1 MLKVRKKI
9 VNSTFLNSK
18 FYLEKGF
25 FESKNKINEAISAIG
40 VFQKSIKDNKY
51 LLMKAKAT
59 LKQIAKELNV
69 SVSTVSKALNDSPEI
84 SEQTKTRIKEY
95 AKLKNY
101 KPNVIGLNL
110 KNRKTKTI
118 GVIIPN
124 ILNSFFAKVFS
135 GIEKMADEKGYNV
148 IMCISNES
156 LEKEAHTL
164 EMLSNGTID
173 GFILSISEEA
183 QKLHEYNH
191 FKDII
196 NEGVPIVMFDRIAEE
211 VDCDKVVVDDF
222 DSALNA
228 TQHLINTGCKNIALF
243 SSIDNLSIGKLRLEG
258 YLQALKNNN
267 ISVNPNL
274 IVRTDSED
282 DLKDK
287 IEQVFDNNTIDGIF
301 ALDEND
307 SVAALRI
314 GLKKGY
320 KIPEELSIIGFADG
334 ILASRR
340 LSPSL
345 STLSQY
351 GVEIGEVAA
360 NVLINRLESKEE
372 NLPYET
378 VVIKTQLREREST
391 RKL

>member
-1 MLKVRKKI
+1 
-9 VNSTFLNSK
+9 
-18 FYLEKGF
+18 
-25 FESKNKINEAISAIG
+25 
-40 VFQKSIKDNKY
+40 
-51 LLMKAKAT
+51 MKAKAT

-84 SEQTKTRIKEY
+84 SSSTKIRIKEY

-135 GIEKMADEKGYNV
+135 GIEKVADEKGYNV

-156 LEKEAHTL
+156 LEKETHTL

-173 GFILSISEEA
+173 GFIVSVSEEA
-183 QKLHEYNH
+183 QKNHEYNH
-191 FKDII
+191 FSSII
-196 NEGVPIVMFDRIAEE
+196 NDGTPIVMFDRIAAE
-211 VDCDKVVVDDF
+211 VDCDKVIVDDY
-222 DSALNA
+222 DSALNS
-228 TQHLINTGCKNIALF
+228 TQHLINLGCKNIALL
-243 SSIDNLSIGKLRLEG
+243 SSIDNLSVGKLRAEG
-258 YLQALKNNN
+258 YLKAL
-267 ISVNPNL
+267 
-274 IVRTDSED
+274 E
-282 DLKDK
+282 
-287 IEQVFDNNTIDGIF
+287 NNTIPVNSNIIIRADSEEDLNSKIENIFANHTIDGVF

-307 SVAALRI
+307 AVAALKI

-345 STLSQY
+345 TTVSQH
-351 GVEIGEVAA
+351 GVDIGEVAA
-360 NVLINRLESKEE
+360 KLLIDRLESKEE
-372 NLPYET
+372 HVPYET
-378 VVIKTQLREREST
+378 VVIKTKLKEREST

>member
-1 MLKVRKKI
+1 MKI
-9 VNSTFLNSK
+9 R
-18 FYLEKGF
+18 
-25 FESKNKINEAISAIG
+25 
-40 VFQKSIKDNKY
+40 
-51 LLMKAKAT
+51 AT

-84 SEQTKTRIKEY
+84 SEQTKIRIKEY

-135 GIEKMADEKGYNV
+135 GIEKVADQKGYNV

-156 LEKEAHTL
+156 LEKEKNTMN
-164 EMLSNGTID
+164 MLSNGTID

-183 QKLHEYNH
+183 QKLNEYNH

-196 NEGVPIVMFDRIAEE
+196 NEGTPIVMFDRIVDE
-211 VDCDKVVVDDF
+211 VVCDKVVVDDF

-243 SSIDNLSIGKLRLEG
+243 SSVDNLSVGKLRVEG

-267 ISVNPNL
+267 IEVNTNL
-274 IVRTDSED
+274 ILKTDSED
-282 DLKDK
+282 DLKSK
-287 IEQVFDNNTIDGIF
+287 IDEVFDNNIIDGIF

-320 KIPEELSIIGFADG
+320 KVPEELSIIGFADG

-351 GVEIGEVAA
+351 GVEIGEAAA

-378 VVIKTQLREREST
+378 LVIKTQLREREST

>member
-1 MLKVRKKI
+1 
-9 VNSTFLNSK
+9 
-18 FYLEKGF
+18 
-25 FESKNKINEAISAIG
+25 
-40 VFQKSIKDNKY
+40 
-51 LLMKAKAT
+51 MKAKAT

-84 SEQTKTRIKEY
+84 SEQTKIKIKEY

-135 GIEKMADEKGYNV
+135 GIEKVADKKGYNV

-183 QKLHEYNH
+183 QKSHEYNH

-196 NEGVPIVMFDRIAEE
+196 NDGTPIVMFDRTTDE
-211 VDCDKVVVDDF
+211 VDCDKVIVDDF
-222 DSALNA
+222 DSALDT
-228 TQHLINTGCKNIALF
+228 TQHLINLGCKNIALL
-243 SSIDNLSIGKLRLEG
+243 SSVDNLSVGKLRAEG
-258 YLQALKNNN
+258 YLKALEVNN
-267 ISVNPNL
+267 IPVNHKIIL
-274 IVRTDSED
+274 RTDSEEGLND
-282 DLKDK
+282 A
-287 IEQVFDNNTIDGIF
+287 IESIFENNKIDGIF

-307 SVAALRI
+307 SVAALKM

-320 KIPEELSIIGFADG
+320 NIPENLSIIGFADG

-345 STLSQY
+345 TTVSQH
-351 GVEIGEVAA
+351 GIEIGEVAA
-360 NVLINRLESKEE
+360 KLLIERLESKEE
-372 NLPYET
+372 NLPYQT
-378 VVIKTQLREREST
+378 KVIKTKLKEREST

>member
-1 MLKVRKKI
+1 
-9 VNSTFLNSK
+9 
-18 FYLEKGF
+18 
-25 FESKNKINEAISAIG
+25 
-40 VFQKSIKDNKY
+40 
-51 LLMKAKAT
+51 MKAKAT

-84 SEQTKTRIKEY
+84 SEITKVRIKEY

-135 GIEKMADEKGYNV
+135 GIEKVADEKGYNV
-148 IMCISNES
+148 ITCISNES
-156 LEKEAHTL
+156 LEKEINTL

-173 GFILSISEEA
+173 GFILSVSEEA
-183 QKLHEYNH
+183 QKLQEFNH
-191 FKDII
+191 FKEII
-196 NEGVPIVMFDRIAEE
+196 NEGTPIVMFDRITAEVE
-211 VDCDKVVVDDF
+211 CDKVIVDDF

-228 TQHLINTGCKNIALF
+228 TQHLINLGCKNIALF
-243 SSIDNLSIGKLRLEG
+243 SSVDNLSVGKLRVEG
-258 YLQALKNNN
+258 YLKALENNN
-267 ISVNPNL
+267 IAVNTNL
-274 IVRTDSED
+274 ILRADSED

-287 IEQVFDNNTIDGIF
+287 IESVFDTNKIDGIF

-307 SVAALRI
+307 SVLALRI

-320 KIPEELSIIGFADG
+320 NIPEDLSIIGFADG

-345 STLSQY
+345 TTVSQH
-351 GVEIGEVAA
+351 GPEIGEAA
-360 NVLINRLESKEE
+360 AKLLIERLESKEE
-372 NLPYET
+372 VNPYKT
-378 VVIKTQLREREST
+378 TVIKTELREREST
-391 RKL
+391 RRI

>member
-1 MLKVRKKI
+1 
-9 VNSTFLNSK
+9 
-18 FYLEKGF
+18 
-25 FESKNKINEAISAIG
+25 
-40 VFQKSIKDNKY
+40 
-51 LLMKAKAT
+51 MKAKAT

-101 KPNVIGLNL
+101 KPNIIGLNL
-110 KNRKTKTI
+110 KNRTTKTI

-135 GIEKMADEKGYNV
+135 GIEKVADQKGYNV

-156 LEKEAHTL
+156 LNKESNTL
-164 EMLSNGTID
+164 DMLSNGTID

-196 NEGVPIVMFDRIAEE
+196 NEGVPIVMFDRIADE

-243 SSIDNLSIGKLRLEG
+243 SSIDNLSIGKLRVEG
-258 YLQALKNNN
+258 YLQALKNNA
-267 ISVNPNL
+267 IAVNPNL
-274 IVRTDSED
+274 IIRTDSED
-282 DLKDK
+282 DLKEK

-301 ALDEND
+301 ALD
-307 SVAALRI
+307 
-314 GLKKGY
+314 
-320 KIPEELSIIGFADG
+320 
-334 ILASRR
+334 
-340 LSPSL
+340 
-345 STLSQY
+345 
-351 GVEIGEVAA
+351 
-360 NVLINRLESKEE
+360 
-372 NLPYET
+372 
-378 VVIKTQLREREST
+378 
-391 RKL
+391 

>member
-1 MLKVRKKI
+1 MKV
-9 VNSTFLNSK
+9 
-18 FYLEKGF
+18 
-25 FESKNKINEAISAIG
+25 
-40 VFQKSIKDNKY
+40 
-51 LLMKAKAT
+51 KAT

-84 SEQTKTRIKEY
+84 SDQTKIRIKEY

-135 GIEKMADEKGYNV
+135 GIEKVADEKGYNV

-156 LEKEAHTL
+156 LDKEAHTL

-173 GFILSISEEA
+173 GFVLSVSEEA
-183 QKLHEYNH
+183 QKLNDYSH
-191 FKDII
+191 FASII
-196 NEGVPIVMFDRIAEE
+196 NDGTPIVMFDRIADGI
-211 VDCDKVVVDDF
+211 DCDKVVVDDF
-222 DSALNA
+222 NSAVNA
-228 TQHLINTGCKNIALF
+228 TQRLIDLGCKNIALF
-243 SSIDNLSIGKLRLEG
+243 SSVDNLSVGKLRAEG
-258 YLQALKNNN
+258 YLKALKDNN
-267 ISVNPNL
+267 ISLNEG
-274 IVRTDSED
+274 IVLRTDSEE
-282 DLKDK
+282 DL
-287 IEQVFDNNTIDGIF
+287 NNRIQEISDSNSIDAVF
-301 ALDEND
+301 ALEESD
-307 SVAALRI
+307 SVAALKY
-314 GLKKGY
+314 GLKKGR

-345 STLSQY
+345 TTVSQH

-360 NVLINRLESKEE
+360 RLLLDRLEAEEE
-372 NLPYET
+372 NKPYQT
-378 VVIKTQLREREST
+378 VVIKTILKEREST
-391 RKL
+391 RKS

>member
-1 MLKVRKKI
+1 
-9 VNSTFLNSK
+9 
-18 FYLEKGF
+18 
-25 FESKNKINEAISAIG
+25 
-40 VFQKSIKDNKY
+40 
-51 LLMKAKAT
+51 MKAKAT

-101 KPNVIGLNL
+101 KLNVIGLNL

-135 GIEKMADEKGYNV
+135 GIEKVADEKGYNV

-196 NEGVPIVMFDRIAEE
+196 NEGVPIVMFDRIADE
-211 VDCDKVVVDDF
+211 VVCDKVVVDDF

-243 SSIDNLSIGKLRLEG
+243 SSVDNLSVGKLRAEG

-267 ISVNPNL
+267 IPVNKNL
-274 IVRTDSED
+274 ILRTDSEE
-282 DLKDK
+282 DLKEK
-287 IEQVFDNNTIDGIF
+287 IEKVFDNNLIDGIF

-320 KIPEELSIIGFADG
+320 KIPKELSIIGFADG

-351 GVEIGEVAA
+351 GVEIGEAA
-360 NVLINRLESKEE
+360 AKLLINRLESKEE
-372 NLPYET
+372 NLPYGT
-378 VVIKTQLREREST
+378 TVIKTQLREREST

>member
-1 MLKVRKKI
+1 MKV
-9 VNSTFLNSK
+9 
-18 FYLEKGF
+18 
-25 FESKNKINEAISAIG
+25 
-40 VFQKSIKDNKY
+40 
-51 LLMKAKAT
+51 KAT

-84 SEQTKTRIKEY
+84 SDQTKIRIKEY

-135 GIEKMADEKGYNV
+135 GIEKVADEKGYNV

-156 LEKEAHTL
+156 LDKEAHTL

-173 GFILSISEEA
+173 GFVLSVSEEA
-183 QKLHEYNH
+183 QKLNDYSH
-191 FKDII
+191 FASII
-196 NEGVPIVMFDRIAEE
+196 NDGTPIVMFDRIADGI
-211 VDCDKVVVDDF
+211 DCDKVVVDDF
-222 DSALNA
+222 NSAVNA
-228 TQHLINTGCKNIALF
+228 TQRLIDLGCKNIALF
-243 SSIDNLSIGKLRLEG
+243 SSVDNLSVGKLRAEG
-258 YLQALKNNN
+258 YLKALKDNN
-267 ISVNPNL
+267 ISLNEGIIL
-274 IVRTDSED
+274 RTDSEE
-282 DLKDK
+282 DL
-287 IEQVFDNNTIDGIF
+287 NNRIQEISDSNSIDAVF
-301 ALDEND
+301 ALEESD
-307 SVAALRI
+307 SVAALKY
-314 GLKKGY
+314 GLKKGR

-345 STLSQY
+345 TTVSQH

-360 NVLINRLESKEE
+360 RLLLDRLESEEE
-372 NLPYET
+372 NKPYQT
-378 VVIKTQLREREST
+378 VVIKTILKEREST
-391 RKL
+391 RKS

>member
-1 MLKVRKKI
+1 
-9 VNSTFLNSK
+9 
-18 FYLEKGF
+18 
-25 FESKNKINEAISAIG
+25 
-40 VFQKSIKDNKY
+40 
-51 LLMKAKAT
+51 MKTRAT
-59 LKQIAKELNV
+59 LKQIAKELDV

-135 GIEKMADEKGYNV
+135 GIEKVSDEKGYNV

-156 LEKEAHTL
+156 LSKEIHTL
-164 EMLSNGTID
+164 DMLSNGTID
-173 GFILSISEEA
+173 GFILAISKEA
-183 QKLHEYNH
+183 QKLGEYNH
-191 FKDII
+191 FSTIL
-196 NEGVPIVMFDRIAEE
+196 NEGTPIVMFDRIVDE
-211 VDCDKVVVDDF
+211 VICDKVIVDDF
-222 DSALNA
+222 DSSFNA
-228 TQHLINTGCKNIALF
+228 IQHLIDLGCRNIALF
-243 SSIDNLSIGKLRLEG
+243 SSIDNLSVGKLRAEG
-258 YLQALKNNN
+258 YLEALKRNN
-267 ISVNPNL
+267 IDLNPNIIL
-274 IVRTDSED
+274 RTNSEE
-282 DLKDK
+282 DLNDK
-287 IEQVFDNNTIDGIF
+287 IDKIFENNIIDGIF
-301 ALDEND
+301 ALDESD
-307 SVAALRI
+307 SVAALKI
-314 GLKKGY
+314 GLKKGF
-320 KIPEELSIIGFADG
+320 KIPEELCIIGFADG

-345 STLSQY
+345 STISQY

-360 NVLINRLESKEE
+360 KLLIDRLESKEE

>member
-1 MLKVRKKI
+1 
-9 VNSTFLNSK
+9 
-18 FYLEKGF
+18 
-25 FESKNKINEAISAIG
+25 
-40 VFQKSIKDNKY
+40 
-51 LLMKAKAT
+51 MKAKAT

-84 SEQTKTRIKEY
+84 SELTKIKIKEY

-101 KPNVIGLNL
+101 KPNIIGLNL

-135 GIEKMADEKGYNV
+135 GIEKIADEKGYNV

-173 GFILSISEEA
+173 GFILSVSEEA

-191 FKDII
+191 FIEII
-196 NEGVPIVMFDRIAEE
+196 NDGTPIVMFDRIADGVE
-211 VDCDKVVVDDF
+211 CDKVIVDDF
-222 DSALNA
+222 DSALNS
-228 TQHLINTGCKNIALF
+228 TQHLINLGCKNIALF
-243 SSIDNLSIGKLRLEG
+243 SSVDNLSVGKLRAEG
-258 YLQALKNNN
+258 YLKALEQNN
-267 ISVNPNL
+267 ILVNENL
-274 IVRTDSED
+274 IIRTDSEA

-287 IEQVFDNNTIDGIF
+287 IKAVFDNNKIDGIF

-307 SVAALRI
+307 SVAALKI

-345 STLSQY
+345 TTVSQH
-351 GVEIGEVAA
+351 GIEIGEVAA
-360 NVLINRLESKEE
+360 KLLIERLESKEE
-372 NLPYET
+372 NIPYET
-378 VVIKTQLREREST
+378 VVIKTKLKEREST
-391 RKL
+391 RKI

>member
-1 MLKVRKKI
+1 
-9 VNSTFLNSK
+9 
-18 FYLEKGF
+18 
-25 FESKNKINEAISAIG
+25 
-40 VFQKSIKDNKY
+40 
-51 LLMKAKAT
+51 MKAKAT

-84 SEQTKTRIKEY
+84 SELTKIKIKEY

-101 KPNVIGLNL
+101 KPNIIGLNL

-135 GIEKMADEKGYNV
+135 GIEKIADKKGYNV

-173 GFILSISEEA
+173 GFILSVSEEA

-191 FKDII
+191 FKEII
-196 NEGVPIVMFDRIAEE
+196 NDGTPIVMFDRIAEGVE
-211 VDCDKVVVDDF
+211 CDKVIVDDF
-222 DSALNA
+222 DSALNS
-228 TQHLINTGCKNIALF
+228 TQRLIDLGCKNIALF
-243 SSIDNLSIGKLRLEG
+243 SSVDNLSVGKLRADG
-258 YLQALKNNN
+258 YLKALQKNN
-267 ISVNPNL
+267 IPVNENL
-274 IVRTDSED
+274 IIRTDSED
-282 DLKDK
+282 DLKDRIK
-287 IEQVFDNNTIDGIF
+287 AVFDNNKIDAIF

-307 SVAALRI
+307 SVAALRVAI
-314 GLKKGY
+314 KKGY
-320 KIPEELSIIGFADG
+320 KVPEEISIIGFADG

-345 STLSQY
+345 TTVSQH
-351 GVEIGEVAA
+351 GIEIGEVAA
-360 NVLINRLESKEE
+360 KLLIDRLESKEE
-372 NLPYET
+372 DLPYET
-378 VVIKTQLREREST
+378 VVIKTKLKEREST

>member
-1 MLKVRKKI
+1 MTEIFWNKTKNNSIHSLRKHI
-9 VNSTFLNSK
+9 L
-18 FYLEKGF
+18 L
-25 FESKNKINEAISAIG
+25 ING
-40 VFQKSIKDNKY
+40 TKYDYKY
-51 LLMKAKAT
+51 LLMKIRAT
-59 LKQIAKELNV
+59 LKQIAKELDV

-124 ILNSFFAKVFS
+124 ILDSFFAKVFS
-135 GIEKMADEKGYNV
+135 GIEKVADAKGYNV

-156 LEKEAHTL
+156 LEKEVRIID
-164 EMLSNGTID
+164 MLSNGTID

-183 QKLHEYNH
+183 QKLKEYNH
-191 FKDII
+191 LKEVI
-196 NEGVPIVMFDRIAEE
+196 NEGTPIVMFDRIVDE
-211 VDCDKVVVDDF
+211 VVCDKVIVDDF
-222 DSALNA
+222 DSAFNA

-243 SSIDNLSIGKLRLEG
+243 SSVDNLSVGKLRAEG

-267 ISVNPNL
+267 IIINPDL
-274 IVRTDSED
+274 IIRTDSES
-282 DLKDK
+282 DLKNK
-287 IEQVFDNNTIDGIF
+287 IETVLDTNTIDGIF
-301 ALDEND
+301 AVVEND

-314 GLKKGY
+314 SQKKGY
-320 KIPEELSIIGFADG
+320 KVPEEVSIIGFADG

-351 GVEIGEVAA
+351 GVEIGEAA
-360 NVLINRLESKEE
+360 AKLMIDRLELKKE

-378 VVIKTQLREREST
+378 VIIKTELREREST
-391 RKL
+391 RRK

>member
-1 MLKVRKKI
+1 
-9 VNSTFLNSK
+9 
-18 FYLEKGF
+18 
-25 FESKNKINEAISAIG
+25 
-40 VFQKSIKDNKY
+40 
-51 LLMKAKAT
+51 MKAKAT

-84 SEQTKTRIKEY
+84 SDLTKVKIKEY

-135 GIEKMADEKGYNV
+135 GIEKIADEKGYNV

-156 LEKEAHTL
+156 AEKEAHTL

-173 GFILSISEEA
+173 GFIVSVSEEA
-183 QKLHEYNH
+183 QKNQDYEH
-191 FKDII
+191 FSAII
-196 NEGVPIVMFDRIAEE
+196 NDGTPIVMFDRIADG
-211 VDCDKVVVDDF
+211 VDCDKVIVDDF
-222 DSALNA
+222 DSALDS
-228 TQHLINTGCKNIALF
+228 TQHLIDLGCKNIALF
-243 SSIDNLSIGKLRLEG
+243 SSVDNLSVGKLRVEG
-258 YLQALKNNN
+258 YLKALENNK
-267 ISVNPNL
+267 IPVNDAIIL
-274 IVRTDSED
+274 RTDSDEN
-282 DLKDK
+282 LNNQ
-287 IEQVFDNNTIDGIF
+287 IETIFDTNKIDGIF

-314 GLKKGY
+314 GLKKGF
-320 KIPEELSIIGFADG
+320 KVPEDISIIGFADG

-345 STLSQY
+345 TTVSQH
-351 GVEIGEVAA
+351 GIEIGEVAA
-360 NVLINRLESKEE
+360 KLLIDRLESKEE
-372 NLPYET
+372 HVPYET
-378 VVIKTQLREREST
+378 VVIKTKLKEREST

>member
-1 MLKVRKKI
+1 
-9 VNSTFLNSK
+9 
-18 FYLEKGF
+18 
-25 FESKNKINEAISAIG
+25 
-40 VFQKSIKDNKY
+40 
-51 LLMKAKAT
+51 MKAKAT

-84 SEQTKTRIKEY
+84 SEQTKIKIKEY

-135 GIEKMADEKGYNV
+135 GIEKVADEKGYNV

-173 GFILSISEEA
+173 GFILSVSEEA
-183 QKLHEYNH
+183 QKQNNYDH
-191 FKDII
+191 FKEII
-196 NEGVPIVMFDRIAEE
+196 NDGTPIVMFDRIAEGI
-211 VDCDKVVVDDF
+211 DCDKVVVDDF
-222 DSALNA
+222 DSALDS
-228 TQHLINTGCKNIALF
+228 TQRLIDLGCKNIALL
-243 SSIDNLSIGKLRLEG
+243 SSVDNLSVGKLRYEG
-258 YLQALKNNN
+258 YLKALEKNN
-267 ISVNPNL
+267 IPVNTNL
-274 IVRTDSED
+274 IVRTDSEE
-282 DLKDK
+282 DLKVRM
-287 IEQVFDNNTIDGIF
+287 ETVFANNKIDGIF
-301 ALDEND
+301 ALEEND
-307 SVAALRI
+307 SVAALKI

-320 KIPEELSIIGFADG
+320 KIPEELCIIGFADG

-345 STLSQY
+345 TTVSQH
-351 GVEIGEVAA
+351 GIEIGEEAA
-360 NVLINRLESKEE
+360 KLLIKRLEDDSEE
-372 NLPYET
+372 EPPYET
-378 VVIKTQLREREST
+378 KVIKTVLKERET
-391 RKL
+391 TARV

>member
-1 MLKVRKKI
+1 
-9 VNSTFLNSK
+9 
-18 FYLEKGF
+18 
-25 FESKNKINEAISAIG
+25 
-40 VFQKSIKDNKY
+40 
-51 LLMKAKAT
+51 MKAKAT

-84 SEQTKTRIKEY
+84 SEQTKIKIKEY

-101 KPNVIGLNL
+101 KPNIIGLNL

-135 GIEKMADEKGYNV
+135 GIEKVADKKGYNV

-173 GFILSISEEA
+173 GFILSVSEEA

-191 FKDII
+191 FKEII
-196 NEGVPIVMFDRIAEE
+196 NDGTPIVMFDRIAEG
-211 VDCDKVVVDDF
+211 VDCDKVIVDDF
-222 DSALNA
+222 DSAFYS
-228 TQHLINTGCKNIALF
+228 TQRLIDLGCKNIALF
-243 SSIDNLSIGKLRLEG
+243 SSVDNLSVGKLRADG
-258 YLQALKNNN
+258 YLKALERNK
-267 ISVNPNL
+267 IPVNPNL
-274 IVRTDSED
+274 IIRTDSED
-282 DLKDK
+282 DLKDR
-287 IEQVFDNNTIDGIF
+287 IEEVFDNNKIDGIF
-301 ALDEND
+301 ALEEND

-314 GLKKGY
+314 GLKKGF

-345 STLSQY
+345 TTVSQH
-351 GVEIGEVAA
+351 GIEIGEQAA
-360 NVLINRLESKEE
+360 KLLINRLEKKEE
-372 NLPYET
+372 NSVYET
-378 VVIKTQLREREST
+378 IVIKTKLKERETT

>member
-1 MLKVRKKI
+1 MKI
-9 VNSTFLNSK
+9 R
-18 FYLEKGF
+18 
-25 FESKNKINEAISAIG
+25 
-40 VFQKSIKDNKY
+40 
-51 LLMKAKAT
+51 AT
-59 LKQIAKELNV
+59 LKQIAKELDV

-124 ILNSFFAKVFS
+124 ILDSFFAKVFS
-135 GIEKMADEKGYNV
+135 GIEKVADAKGYNV

-156 LEKEAHTL
+156 LEKEVRIID
-164 EMLSNGTID
+164 MLSNGTID

-183 QKLHEYNH
+183 QKLKEYNH
-191 FKDII
+191 LKEVI
-196 NEGVPIVMFDRIAEE
+196 NEGTPIVMFDRIVDE
-211 VDCDKVVVDDF
+211 VVCDKVIVDDF
-222 DSALNA
+222 DSAFNA

-243 SSIDNLSIGKLRLEG
+243 SSVDNLSVGKLRAEG

-267 ISVNPNL
+267 IIINPSL
-274 IVRTDSED
+274 IIRTDSES
-282 DLKDK
+282 DLKNK
-287 IEQVFDNNTIDGIF
+287 IETVFDTNKIDGIF
-301 ALDEND
+301 AVVEND

-314 GLKKGY
+314 SQKKGY
-320 KIPEELSIIGFADG
+320 KVPEEVSIIGFADG

-351 GVEIGEVAA
+351 GVEIGEAA
-360 NVLINRLESKEE
+360 AKLMIDRLESKEE

-391 RKL
+391 RRSL

>member
-1 MLKVRKKI
+1 MKI
-9 VNSTFLNSK
+9 R
-18 FYLEKGF
+18 
-25 FESKNKINEAISAIG
+25 
-40 VFQKSIKDNKY
+40 
-51 LLMKAKAT
+51 AT
-59 LKQIAKELNV
+59 LKQIAKELDV

-124 ILNSFFAKVFS
+124 ILDSFFAKVFS
-135 GIEKMADEKGYNV
+135 GIEKVADAKGYNV

-156 LEKEAHTL
+156 LEKEVRIID
-164 EMLSNGTID
+164 MLSNGTID

-183 QKLHEYNH
+183 QKLKEYNH
-191 FKDII
+191 LKEVI
-196 NEGVPIVMFDRIAEE
+196 NEGTPIVMFDRIVDE
-211 VDCDKVVVDDF
+211 VACDKVIVDDF

-243 SSIDNLSIGKLRLEG
+243 SSVDNLSVGKLRAEG

-267 ISVNPNL
+267 ITINPNL
-274 IVRTDSED
+274 IIRTDSES
-282 DLKDK
+282 DLKNK
-287 IEQVFDNNTIDGIF
+287 IETVFDTNKIDGIF
-301 ALDEND
+301 AVVEND

-314 GLKKGY
+314 SQKKGY
-320 KIPEELSIIGFADG
+320 KVPEEVSIIGFADG

-351 GVEIGEVAA
+351 GVEIGEAA
-360 NVLINRLESKEE
+360 AKLMIDRLESKKE

-378 VVIKTQLREREST
+378 TVIKTQLREREST
-391 RKL
+391 RRL

>member
-1 MLKVRKKI
+1 
-9 VNSTFLNSK
+9 
-18 FYLEKGF
+18 
-25 FESKNKINEAISAIG
+25 
-40 VFQKSIKDNKY
+40 
-51 LLMKAKAT
+51 MKAKAT

-84 SEQTKTRIKEY
+84 SELTKIKIKEY

-101 KPNVIGLNL
+101 KPNIIGLNL

-135 GIEKMADEKGYNV
+135 GIEKIADEKGYNV

-173 GFILSISEEA
+173 GFILSVSEEA

-191 FKDII
+191 FKEII
-196 NEGVPIVMFDRIAEE
+196 NDGTPIVMFDRIAEGVE
-211 VDCDKVVVDDF
+211 CDKVVVDDF
-222 DSALNA
+222 DSALNS
-228 TQHLINTGCKNIALF
+228 TQHLIDLGCKNIALL
-243 SSIDNLSIGKLRLEG
+243 SSVDNLSVGKLRADG
-258 YLQALKNNN
+258 YLKALADNN
-267 ISVNPNL
+267 IPVNENL
-274 IVRTDSED
+274 IIRTDSED

-287 IEQVFDNNTIDGIF
+287 IEHVFDTNKIDGIF
-301 ALDEND
+301 ALEEND

-314 GLKKGY
+314 AIKKGY
-320 KIPEELSIIGFADG
+320 KVPEEISIIGFADG

-345 STLSQY
+345 TTVSQH
-351 GVEIGEVAA
+351 GIEIGEVAA
-360 NVLINRLESKEE
+360 KLLIDRLESKEE

-378 VVIKTQLREREST
+378 VVIKTKLKEREST

>member
-1 MLKVRKKI
+1 MKI
-9 VNSTFLNSK
+9 R
-18 FYLEKGF
+18 
-25 FESKNKINEAISAIG
+25 
-40 VFQKSIKDNKY
+40 
-51 LLMKAKAT
+51 AT
-59 LKQIAKELNV
+59 LKQIAKELDV

-124 ILNSFFAKVFS
+124 ILDSFFAKVFS
-135 GIEKMADEKGYNV
+135 GIEKIADKKGYNV

-156 LEKEAHTL
+156 LEKEVRIID
-164 EMLSNGTID
+164 MLSNGTID

-183 QKLHEYNH
+183 QKLKEYNH
-191 FKDII
+191 LKDVI
-196 NEGVPIVMFDRIAEE
+196 NEGTPIVMFDRIVDE
-211 VDCDKVVVDDF
+211 VACDKVIVDDF

-243 SSIDNLSIGKLRLEG
+243 SSVDNLSVGKLRAEG

-267 ISVNPNL
+267 IIINPNL
-274 IVRTDSED
+274 IIRTDSES
-282 DLKDK
+282 DLKNK
-287 IEQVFDNNTIDGIF
+287 IETVFDTNTIDGIF
-301 ALDEND
+301 AVVEND

-314 GLKKGY
+314 SQKKGY
-320 KIPEELSIIGFADG
+320 KVPEEVSIIGFADG

-351 GVEIGEVAA
+351 GVEIGEAA
-360 NVLINRLESKEE
+360 AKLMINRLESKEE
-372 NLPYET
+372 NLPFET
-378 VVIKTQLREREST
+378 VIIKTELREREST

>member
-1 MLKVRKKI
+1 
-9 VNSTFLNSK
+9 
-18 FYLEKGF
+18 
-25 FESKNKINEAISAIG
+25 
-40 VFQKSIKDNKY
+40 
-51 LLMKAKAT
+51 MKAKAT

-84 SEQTKTRIKEY
+84 SEQTKVKIKEY

-135 GIEKMADEKGYNV
+135 GIEKIADEKGYNV

-173 GFILSISEEA
+173 GFILSVSEEA
-183 QKLHEYNH
+183 QKQNSYDH
-191 FKDII
+191 FKEII
-196 NEGVPIVMFDRIAEE
+196 NDGTPIVMFDRIAEGI
-211 VDCDKVVVDDF
+211 DCDKVVVNDF
-222 DSALNA
+222 DSALDS
-228 TQHLINTGCKNIALF
+228 TQRLIDLGCKNIALL
-243 SSIDNLSIGKLRLEG
+243 SSIDNLSVGKLRFEG
-258 YLQALKNNN
+258 YLKALEKNKIPVNNN
-267 ISVNPNL
+267 L
-274 IVRTDSED
+274 IIRTDSEE
-282 DLKDK
+282 DLK
-287 IEQVFDNNTIDGIF
+287 EQMEALFANNKIDGIF
-301 ALDEND
+301 ALEEND
-307 SVAALRI
+307 SVAALRM

-320 KIPEELSIIGFADG
+320 KIPEELCIIGFADG

-345 STLSQY
+345 TTVSQH
-351 GVEIGEVAA
+351 GIEIGEEAA
-360 NVLINRLESKEE
+360 KLLIKRLEDVSEE
-372 NLPYET
+372 EPPYET
-378 VVIKTQLREREST
+378 KVIKTVLKERET
-391 RKL
+391 TARV

>member
-1 MLKVRKKI
+1 MKI
-9 VNSTFLNSK
+9 R
-18 FYLEKGF
+18 
-25 FESKNKINEAISAIG
+25 
-40 VFQKSIKDNKY
+40 
-51 LLMKAKAT
+51 AT
-59 LKQIAKELNV
+59 LKQIAKELDV

-124 ILNSFFAKVFS
+124 ILDSFFAKVFS
-135 GIEKMADEKGYNV
+135 GIEKVADAKGYNV

-156 LEKEAHTL
+156 LEKEVRIID
-164 EMLSNGTID
+164 MLSNGTID

-183 QKLHEYNH
+183 QKLKEYNH
-191 FKDII
+191 LKDVI
-196 NEGVPIVMFDRIAEE
+196 NEGTPIVMFDRIVDE
-211 VDCDKVVVDDF
+211 VACDKVIVDDF

-243 SSIDNLSIGKLRLEG
+243 SSVDNLSVGKLRAEG

-267 ISVNPNL
+267 ITINPNL
-274 IVRTDSED
+274 IIRTDSES
-282 DLKDK
+282 DLKNK
-287 IEQVFDNNTIDGIF
+287 IETVFDTNTIDGIF
-301 ALDEND
+301 AVVEND

-314 GLKKGY
+314 SQKKGY
-320 KIPEELSIIGFADG
+320 KVPEEVSIIGFADG

-351 GVEIGEVAA
+351 GVEIGEAA
-360 NVLINRLESKEE
+360 AKLMIDRLESKEE

-378 VVIKTQLREREST
+378 VIIKTELREREST
-391 RKL
+391 RRK

>member
-1 MLKVRKKI
+1 MKI
-9 VNSTFLNSK
+9 R
-18 FYLEKGF
+18 
-25 FESKNKINEAISAIG
+25 
-40 VFQKSIKDNKY
+40 
-51 LLMKAKAT
+51 AT
-59 LKQIAKELNV
+59 LKQIAKELDV

-84 SEQTKTRIKEY
+84 SEQTKIRIKEY

-124 ILNSFFAKVFS
+124 ILDSFFAKVFS
-135 GIEKMADEKGYNV
+135 GIEKVADAKGYNV

-156 LEKEAHTL
+156 LEKEVRIID
-164 EMLSNGTID
+164 MLSNGTID

-183 QKLHEYNH
+183 QKLKEYNH
-191 FKDII
+191 LKEVI
-196 NEGVPIVMFDRIAEE
+196 NEGTPIVMFDRIVDE
-211 VDCDKVVVDDF
+211 VVCDKVIVDDF
-222 DSALNA
+222 DSAFNA

-243 SSIDNLSIGKLRLEG
+243 SSVDNLSVGKLRAEG
-258 YLQALKNNN
+258 YLQALKDNNF
-267 ISVNPNL
+267 IINPNL
-274 IVRTDSED
+274 IIRTDSET
-282 DLKDK
+282 DLKNK
-287 IEQVFDNNTIDGIF
+287 IETVFDTNKIDGIF
-301 ALDEND
+301 AVVEND

-314 GLKKGY
+314 SQKKGY
-320 KIPEELSIIGFADG
+320 KVPEEVSIIGFADG

-351 GVEIGEVAA
+351 GVEIGEMAA